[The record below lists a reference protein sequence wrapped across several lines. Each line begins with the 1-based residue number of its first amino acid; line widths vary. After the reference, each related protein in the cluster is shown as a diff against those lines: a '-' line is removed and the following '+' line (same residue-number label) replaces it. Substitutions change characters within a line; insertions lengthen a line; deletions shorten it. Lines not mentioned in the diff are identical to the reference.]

1 MPERFLRLCGSF
13 DGRFG
18 AGFFAISATSVGPC
32 FAWAKAW
39 AASWSGHADGFYLA
53 IVIVAYFKLYLPIFI
68 LEKVDSQMDM
78 RR

>member
-1 MPERFLRLCGSF
+1 MPERFFRLWGSF

-18 AGFFAISATSVGPC
+18 AGLFAISATSVGPC

-39 AASWSGHADGFYLA
+39 AASWSGHADGFCLA
-53 IVIVAYFKLYLPIFI
+53 IVIVAYFKLYLPPFI

-78 RR
+78 KR